1 VQGRL
6 RSIALRKSRDIQ
18 SSLRVGLVAET
29 VDTSQLQRSVT
40 KGSHVK
46 KNQKIGSSPFPFI

>member
-18 SSLRVGLVAET
+18 SSHRVGLVAET
-29 VDTSQLQRSVT
+29 VDTSQLHIVSVT

-46 KNQKIGSSPFPFI
+46 KKSINRFIAISL